1 MNVLPLRSGDGTVAL
16 GSGAKPTGWSPFFS
30 RPAVGVPAFGFGGAI
45 TRGQITPEEARA
57 DESR

>member
-1 MNVLPLRSGDGTVAL
+1 MNVLLFRSGDGTVAL
-16 GSGAKPTGWSPFFS
+16 GSGSKPTGWSPFFS

>member
-1 MNVLPLRSGDGTVAL
+1 MNVLLFRSGDGTVAL
-16 GSGAKPTGWSPFFS
+16 GNGGKPTGWSPFFS
-30 RPAVGVPAFGFGGAI
+30 RPAVVPAFGFGGAI

>member
-1 MNVLPLRSGDGTVAL
+1 MPLRSGDGTVAL
-16 GSGAKPTGWSPFFS
+16 GGGGAKPTGWSPFFS
-30 RPAVGVPAFGFGGAI
+30 RPAVVPAFGFGGAI